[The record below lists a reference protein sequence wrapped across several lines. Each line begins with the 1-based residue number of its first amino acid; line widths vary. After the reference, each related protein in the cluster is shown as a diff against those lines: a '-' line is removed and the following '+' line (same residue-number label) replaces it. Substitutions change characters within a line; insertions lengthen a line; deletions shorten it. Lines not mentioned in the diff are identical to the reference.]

1 MRGLGTL
8 LNVAAI
14 AVGASAGTLLGD
26 RLPQRLRET
35 LVAALGL
42 FTLALGVQQALA
54 AYGDELAGAVGRSA
68 PLLMLGALLAGGL
81 AGEAADLEGRLER
94 LGEAVKRRLGGG
106 QAHFVEGFVL
116 ASLVACVGPLAVLG
130 AFADGLRGDLGLL
143 AVKSLLDGFAML
155 AFASYL
161 GWGVAASGVAV
172 LAYQGGLTA
181 LAATLDQVMTP
192 AVVAAMT
199 GVGGLLVI
207 AIGLRL
213 LGLAHIRV
221 ANLLPAVVLAPLA
234 AGLVAAIR

>member
-1 MRGLGTL
+1 
-8 LNVAAI
+8 
-14 AVGASAGTLLGD
+14 
-26 RLPQRLRET
+26 
-35 LVAALGL
+35 
-42 FTLALGVQQALA
+42 
-54 AYGDELAGAVGRSA
+54 VGRSA
-68 PLLMLGALLAGGL
+68 PLLVLGALLAGGL
-81 AGEAADLEGRLER
+81 TGEAAGLEGRLER
-94 LGEAVKRRLGGG
+94 LGEAVKRRFGG

-161 GWGVAASGVAV
+161 GWGVAASGLTV

-181 LAATLDQVMTP
+181 LAAVLEQVMTRG
-192 AVVAAMT
+192 VVAAMT
-199 GVGGLLVI
+199 AVGGLLVI

-213 LGLAHIRV
+213 LDLARIRV

-234 AGLVAAIR
+234 TGLLAAVQQP

>member
-14 AVGASAGTLLGD
+14 AAGASAGTLLGD
-26 RLPQRLRET
+26 RLPERLRDT

-54 AYGDELAGAVGRSA
+54 AFGDDLARTVGRST
-68 PLLMLGALLAGGL
+68 PLLVLGALLAGGL
-81 AGEAADLEGRLER
+81 AGEAVELEGRLER
-94 LGEAVKRRLGGG
+94 LGEAVKRRLGG

-143 AVKSLLDGFAML
+143 AVKSLLDRFAML

-161 GWGVAASGVAV
+161 GWGVAASGLAV

-181 LAATLDQVMTP
+181 LAAVL
-192 AVVAAMT
+192 
-199 GVGGLLVI
+199 
-207 AIGLRL
+207 
-213 LGLAHIRV
+213 
-221 ANLLPAVVLAPLA
+221 LAPLA
-234 AGLVAAIR
+234 TGLVAASQ